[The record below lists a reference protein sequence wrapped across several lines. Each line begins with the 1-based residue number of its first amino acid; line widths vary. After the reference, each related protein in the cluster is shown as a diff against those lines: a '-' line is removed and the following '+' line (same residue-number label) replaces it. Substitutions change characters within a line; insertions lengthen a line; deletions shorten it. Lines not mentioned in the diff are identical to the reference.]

1 MSLLDSCESTSDDL
15 RPAIDA
21 SLLEVRWLVT
31 TSGTALHCERPHSSL
46 LVKLIRVL
54 QVEHAVLSRQK
65 YLIVFTLDEP
75 AFLLRLIGKMVQYDS
90 TENHVRASEVPVPV
104 QIEHS
109 SAGLRLGTTLRLP
122 AHLSLGTSL

>member
-46 LVKLIRVL
+46 SCQADKSTAGGACRF
-54 QVEHAVLSRQK
+54 VETK
-65 YLIVFTLDEP
+65 VFDR
-75 AFLLRLIGKMVQYDS
+75 FHFR
-90 TENHVRASEVPVPV
+90 
-104 QIEHS
+104 
-109 SAGLRLGTTLRLP
+109 
-122 AHLSLGTSL
+122 